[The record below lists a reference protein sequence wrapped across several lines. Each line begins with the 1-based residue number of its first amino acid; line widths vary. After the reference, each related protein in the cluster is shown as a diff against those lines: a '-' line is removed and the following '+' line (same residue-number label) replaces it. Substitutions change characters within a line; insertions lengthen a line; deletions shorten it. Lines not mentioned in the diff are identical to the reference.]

1 MKGERTKA
9 YISRLLSQ
17 KGIPYFDISVS
28 KGYTP
33 VFRHYTSLDGKAT
46 GKEQLFFYSC
56 TKPLT
61 VSCAMRLVEEGKLS
75 LDDEVAK
82 YLPAYADTFVLD
94 ENGERTPTKTKMTVK
109 HLLTMTG
116 GLSYDPCTEP
126 IVNLTRESKGKAD
139 TIAFVNSFVKS
150 PLSFHPGERFQYS
163 LCHDVLGAVVEVASG
178 KKFSEYMQEVVFDPL
193 GMKNS
198 FFHREGVA
206 VADLYN
212 CGADKKI
219 YPVETRN
226 GLVFG
231 ENYDSGGAGV
241 IGCVEDYARFAQ
253 VLANGGTAENG
264 YRLLKAETIEEIR
277 KEQLA
282 SFTINNTFTVVQGS
296 DYGYGLGMRTR
307 LKETQWGLPVGEFGW
322 DGAAGSYLM
331 IDPVRKIS
339 IVMGMHVLS
348 WPNCFIGEHLA
359 IVKCVY
365 EDMKEEGL
373 L

>member
-1 MKGERTKA
+1 MKGERTKG
-9 YISRLLSQ
+9 YINSLLSQ

-28 KGYTP
+28 IGHTP
-33 VFRHYTSLDGKAT
+33 VLRYYTSLDGKAT

-61 VSCAMRLVEEGKLS
+61 VSCAMRLVEEGKLC
-75 LDDEVAK
+75 LDDEVSK

-94 ENGERTPTKTKMTVK
+94 GDGQRIPTKTKMTVK

-116 GLSYDPCTEP
+116 GLSYDKGAEP
-126 IVNLTRESKGKAD
+126 IVDLARESKGKAD
-139 TIAFVNSFVKS
+139 TLAFVNSFVKS
-150 PLSFHPGERFQYS
+150 PLSFQPGERFQYS
-163 LCHDVLGAVVEVASG
+163 LCHDVLGAVIQVASG
-178 KKFSEYMQEVVFDPL
+178 KKFSEYMQEVIFEPL

-198 FFHREGVA
+198 FFHREGVEI
-206 VADLYN
+206 ADLYN
-212 CGADKKI
+212 CFPDKVI
-219 YPVETRN
+219 RPVEKKN
-226 GLVFG
+226 NLIFG

-241 IGCVEDYARFAQ
+241 IGCVEDYARFAR
-253 VLANGGTAENG
+253 VLANGGTSEKG
-264 YRLLKAETIEEIR
+264 YRLLQEETLQEIR

-282 SFTINNTFTVVQGS
+282 SFTINNTFTVVQGA

-307 LKETQWGLPVGEFGW
+307 LKETKWGLPVGEFGW

-348 WPNCFIGEHLA
+348 WPTCFIGEHLA
-359 IVKCVY
+359 IVQRVY
-365 EDMKEEGL
+365 EDMRAEGL